1 MNNTDFY
8 SLFELSPVPMWVF
21 EVKSLRFLDVNVAAT
36 TAYGYTKEEFL
47 KMGINDIRP
56 VEDAQLVE
64 HIVRSNSKTGFFFKD
79 VFRHLTKQGE
89 LMFVQ
94 IASNAIQ
101 YQETEARV
109 VLAINVTENYR
120 TQQLLIANERRFK
133 ALVQDGSDLITIIDK
148 DFRYCYVSPASKR
161 LFGVSPDFFIGK
173 KAFDF
178 IHAEDLERVEREALE
193 IWAKRTIQLSPYRY
207 KSANGNWLW
216 METTATNLF
225 EDPAVEGIV
234 CTSKEITERI
244 KAEQMVA
251 QHIER
256 FNIVSKATSDV
267 IWDCDL
273 INEHILWN
281 KAVKGILHYHA
292 AEQTSLDWWRQRIHP
307 SDRERVVER
316 LDYCLE
322 NGTIRWT
329 DEYRFLCGDGTYKDI
344 FDRGFVMLDEQGK
357 AYRMIGSMQD
367 ITDRKH
373 EEEWSKLLESVVVGT
388 SDGVLITDASG
399 PTPVIIYANQAMV
412 TMSGYSRDEL
422 IGSVPDIL
430 HAHHTA
436 QVELQKLKHA
446 IESGTETRVELTNYT
461 KQGNAFYVSVS
472 LTPIFDRNGALVRW
486 ISIQRDV
493 SEERKYVEQIEE
505 KNRKLQDNSWLQSH
519 VVRTPLAR
527 VLSLMELLE
536 KTQMSPDQLELLS
549 HMRSSADELDTIVKQ
564 IANNT

>member
-1 MNNTDFY
+1 MKHAIY

-21 EVKSLRFLDVNVAAT
+21 EVATLRFLDVNVAAT
-36 TAYGYTKEEFL
+36 TTYGYSKDEFL
-47 KMGINDIRP
+47 SMGINDIRP
-56 VEDAQLVE
+56 VEYAPLVE
-64 HIVRSNSKTGFFFKD
+64 DIVRSNSRTGIFFKD

-94 IASNAIQ
+94 ITSNAIQ
-101 YQETEARV
+101 YHDTEARL
-109 VLAINVTENYR
+109 VLAINVTENFR
-120 TQQLLIANERRFK
+120 AQQMLIENERRFK

-148 DFRYCYVSPASKR
+148 DFRYQYVSPASIR
-161 LFGVSPDFFIGK
+161 LFGVEPDFFIGK

-178 IHAEDLERVEREALE
+178 IHAEDLDRVEREALE

-244 KAEQMVA
+244 RAEQMVA
-251 QHIER
+251 QNIER

-273 INEHILWN
+273 INEELLWN
-281 KAVKGILHYHA
+281 KAIKGILHHRD
-292 AEQTSLDWWRQRIHP
+292 AEQTSLEWWKQRIHP
-307 SDRERVVER
+307 DDRERVLEK
-316 LDYCLE
+316 LNDCLE

-329 DEYRFLCGDGTYKDI
+329 DEYRFLGGDGSYKDI
-344 FDRGFVMLDEQGK
+344 FDRGFVMLDDKGK

-373 EEEWSKLLESVVVGT
+373 EEEWSKLLESVVVDT

-399 PTPVIIYANQAMV
+399 PKPVIIYVNQAMV
-412 TMSGYSRDEL
+412 DMSGYSREEL
-422 IGSVPDIL
+422 IGSLPDIL
-430 HAHHTA
+430 HAHNND
-436 QVELQKLKHA
+436 QEELHKLELA
-446 IESGTETRVELTNYT
+446 IATGTQTRVELINYT
-461 KQGNAFYVSVS
+461 KDGNEFYVSVS

-493 SEERKYVEQIEE
+493 SEERRYVEQIKE
-505 KNRKLQDNSWLQSH
+505 KNRKLQDISWLQSH

-527 VLSLMELLE
+527 VLSLLELLE
-536 KTQMSPDQLELLS
+536 NTEMNAEQLELLA
-549 HMRSSADELDTIVKQ
+549 HMRNSADELDTIVKQ

>member
-1 MNNTDFY
+1 M
-8 SLFELSPVPMWVF
+8 PMWVF
-21 EVKSLRFLDVNVAAT
+21 EVATLRFLDVNVAAT
-36 TAYGYTKEEFL
+36 TTYGYSKDEFL
-47 KMGINDIRP
+47 SMGINDIRP
-56 VEDAQLVE
+56 VEYAPLVE
-64 HIVRSNSKTGFFFKD
+64 DIVRSNSKTGIFFKD

-94 IASNAIQ
+94 ITSNAIQ
-101 YQETEARV
+101 YHDTEARL
-109 VLAINVTENYR
+109 VLAINVTENFR
-120 TQQLLIANERRFK
+120 AQQMLIENERRFK

-148 DFRYCYVSPASKR
+148 DFRYQYVSPASIR
-161 LFGVSPDFFIGK
+161 LFGVEPDFFIGK

-178 IHAEDLERVEREALE
+178 IHAEDLDKVEREALE

-244 KAEQMVA
+244 RAEQMVA
-251 QHIER
+251 QNIER

-273 INEHILWN
+273 INEELLWN
-281 KAVKGILHYHA
+281 KAIKGILHHRD
-292 AEQTSLDWWRQRIHP
+292 AEQTSLEWWKQRIHP
-307 SDRERVVER
+307 DDRERVLEK
-316 LDYCLE
+316 LNDCLE
-322 NGTIRWT
+322 NGTIHWT
-329 DEYRFLCGDGTYKDI
+329 DEYRFLGGDGSYKDI
-344 FDRGFVMLDEQGK
+344 FDRGFVMLDDKGK

-367 ITDRKH
+367 ITDRKR
-373 EEEWSKLLESVVVGT
+373 EEQWSKLLESVVVDT

-399 PTPVIIYANQAMV
+399 PKPVVIYVNQAMV
-412 TMSGYSRDEL
+412 SMSGYSREEL
-422 IGSVPDIL
+422 IGSLPEML
-430 HAHHTA
+430 HAHNND
-436 QVELQKLKHA
+436 QEELHKLELA
-446 IESGTETRVELTNYT
+446 IATGTQTRVELINYT
-461 KQGNAFYVSVS
+461 KDGNEFYVSVS

-493 SEERKYVEQIEE
+493 SEERKYVEQIKE
-505 KNRKLQDNSWLQSH
+505 KNRKLQDISWLQSH

-527 VLSLMELLE
+527 VLSLLELLE
-536 KTQMSPDQLELLS
+536 NTEMNPEQLELLA
-549 HMRSSADELDTIVKQ
+549 HMRNSADELDTIVKQ

>member
-1 MNNTDFY
+1 MKHAIY

-21 EVKSLRFLDVNVAAT
+21 EVATLRFLDVNVAAT
-36 TAYGYTKEEFL
+36 TTYGYSKDEFL
-47 KMGINDIRP
+47 SMGINDIRP
-56 VEDAQLVE
+56 VEYAPLVE
-64 HIVRSNSKTGFFFKD
+64 DIVRSNSKTGIFFKD

-94 IASNAIQ
+94 ITSNAIQ
-101 YQETEARV
+101 YHDTEARL
-109 VLAINVTENYR
+109 VLAINVTENFR
-120 TQQLLIANERRFK
+120 AQQMLIENERRFK

-148 DFRYCYVSPASKR
+148 DFRYQYVSPASIR
-161 LFGVSPDFFIGK
+161 LFGVEPDFFIGK

-178 IHAEDLERVEREALE
+178 IHAEDLDRVEREALE

-244 KAEQMVA
+244 RAEQMVA
-251 QHIER
+251 QNIER

-273 INEHILWN
+273 INEEILWN
-281 KAVKGILHYHA
+281 KAIKGILRHHD
-292 AEQTSLDWWRQRIHP
+292 AEQTSLDWWKQRIHP
-307 SDRERVVER
+307 DDRERVLEK
-316 LDYCLE
+316 LNDCLE

-329 DEYRFLCGDGTYKDI
+329 DEYRFLGGDGSYKDI
-344 FDRGFVMLDEQGK
+344 FDRGFVMLDDKGK

-367 ITDRKH
+367 ITDRKR
-373 EEEWSKLLESVVVGT
+373 EEQWSKLLESVVVDT

-399 PTPVIIYANQAMV
+399 PKPVVIYVNQAMV
-412 TMSGYSRDEL
+412 DMSGYSREEL
-422 IGSVPDIL
+422 IGSLPEML
-430 HAHHTA
+430 HAHNND
-436 QVELQKLKHA
+436 QEELHKLELA
-446 IESGTETRVELTNYT
+446 IATGTETRVELINYT
-461 KQGNAFYVSVS
+461 KDGNEFYVSVS

-493 SEERKYVEQIEE
+493 SEERRYVEQIKE
-505 KNRKLQDNSWLQSH
+505 KNRKLQDISWLQSH

-527 VLSLMELLE
+527 VLSLLELLE
-536 KTQMSPDQLELLS
+536 NTEMNAEQLELLA
-549 HMRSSADELDTIVKQ
+549 HMRNSADELDTIVKQ